1 MASPLS
7 SPSPSPTTSTSTSTG
22 PTTVTIMTALTKRRS
37 LVPARWKETV
47 RVVGMAECKE
57 AALTLAHAFAA
68 DDYARYLVVSA
79 ADDDD
84 GTDEDEDKLG
94 GGGGGGEGG
103 RDLTAEEGKWRLHV
117 DILTYTVAS
126 HCMGGLVT
134 AVGPEC
140 DSVALWYVCLCL
152 LALFCFRCQWGLA
165 KTELHGN

>member
-7 SPSPSPTTSTSTSTG
+7 SPSPTTSTSISTG
-22 PTTVTIMTALTKRRS
+22 PTTMTIMTTLAKRRS

-79 ADDDD
+79 AGDDD
-84 GTDEDEDKLG
+84 GSEEDEDKFG
-94 GGGGGGEGG
+94 GGDGGEGG

-140 DSVALWYVCLCL
+140 DSVALWYV
-152 LALFCFRCQWGLA
+152 
-165 KTELHGN
+165 